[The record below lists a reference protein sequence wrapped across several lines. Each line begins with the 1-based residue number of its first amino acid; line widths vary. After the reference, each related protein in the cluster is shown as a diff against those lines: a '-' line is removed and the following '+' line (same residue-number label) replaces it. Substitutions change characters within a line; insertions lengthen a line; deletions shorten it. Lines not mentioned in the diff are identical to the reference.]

1 MSKKV
6 LLKSLFESDK
16 GKLEEQLAGA
26 KLPQDANKVQ
36 QIIAEYLNE
45 LCDSNGE
52 FRQSLTQSEDYVL
65 QAAMSLHNAQQ
76 ELYNV
81 LIQNVLT
88 QSQDGNNTEAFDG
101 FSEKEATPSEKA
113 NHDVLNTKL
122 TSTQAVIGSA
132 GGALVGKLLFNGWGA
147 VFGAIAGSAC
157 ALFLASRNDSN
168 TKNGNGSASTT
179 NPSKSQND
187 INEGIPIEVGEF
199 ISIVSAICDRVDQ
212 LVETYRAQINR
223 VINKYESQ
231 EKPTLEMNYR
241 SLMENIQ
248 LLVGYSRTHGDEEKF
263 VKKIRERV
271 DDLAET
277 LENYQLV
284 MADYT
289 EEHSAWFER
298 VVSPNTT
305 ELRMVYPAIV
315 KGNEVIL
322 KGKVFVPKN

>member
-1 MSKKV
+1 MAKKV
-6 LLKSLFESDK
+6 SLKSLFESNK
-16 GKLEEQLAGA
+16 GKLEQKLMGL

-36 QIIAEYLNE
+36 QIIADYLNE
-45 LCDSNGE
+45 LCDSEGE

-76 ELYNV
+76 ELCNV
-81 LIQNVLT
+81 LIKQGLAP
-88 QSQDGNNTEAFDG
+88 SRDGINAEDFNG

-113 NHDVLNTKL
+113 SHGVLNTKL

-147 VFGAIAGSAC
+147 VFGAIAGSAG
-157 ALFLASRNDSN
+157 AIYLASRNDSK
-168 TKNGNGSASTT
+168 TKKSNGSATT
-179 NPSKSQND
+179 NPSNSQNG
-187 INEGIPIEVGEF
+187 INEGVPIEVGEF
-199 ISIVSAICDRVDQ
+199 ISIVSEICDSVDR

-223 VINKYESQ
+223 VVNKYESQ

-241 SLMENIQ
+241 SLLENIQ
-248 LLVGYSRTHGDEEKF
+248 LLVGYSRTHGEEEKF

-284 MADYT
+284 MVDFT
-289 EEHSAWFER
+289 EEHPDWFER
-298 VVSPNTT
+298 VPSSNAT
-305 ELRMVYPAIV
+305 EPRMVYPAIV
-315 KGNEVIL
+315 KDNEVIL
-322 KGKVFVPKN
+322 KGKIFVPHS